1 MTFLESHGKTFRHYR
16 IGTTPQMWDPR
27 RNFSNPNDMK
37 AEEIVDKHG
46 LFLELKKKLKNK
58 RHASNVL
65 KIRAIKSID
74 PIVWAQ
80 LKKQR
85 NFINKLHLD
94 MVYVGVRVIT

>member
-1 MTFLESHGKTFRHYR
+1 MTFIESHGKTFPHFR

-46 LFLELKKKLKNK
+46 LFLELKNKNK
-58 RHASNVL
+58 RHASNVP

-74 PIVWAQ
+74 PIMWAQ

-94 MVYVGVRVIT
+94 MGYVGVRVIT